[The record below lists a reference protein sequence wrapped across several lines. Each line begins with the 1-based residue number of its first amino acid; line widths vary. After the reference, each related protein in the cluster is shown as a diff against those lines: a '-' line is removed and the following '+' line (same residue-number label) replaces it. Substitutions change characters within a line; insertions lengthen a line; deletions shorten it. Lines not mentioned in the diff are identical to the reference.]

1 MSSVAPLPLIPDL
14 RVGSC
19 LLCQS
24 ETLWGSGG
32 VVGWWGGQHEGRG
45 RGDLFE
51 ASMAVRG
58 FSHSAGPLSPFP
70 ALHPRR
76 RLPSLVGSL
85 SPFPAYRCP
94 RERKLIANIYQAL
107 TMCQH
112 VSGISALI
120 LTPSLPSGFCYT
132 DKQHAAEGRSQDGAA
147 AWPQPL
153 PRGSHHLPLTL
164 PTVAH
169 SASTQCSVFQ
179 RPL

>member
-1 MSSVAPLPLIPDL
+1 MPPCPSFQTSELDPVSSA
-14 RVGSC
+14 RVRPC
-19 LLCQS
+19 
-24 ETLWGSGG
+24 GG
-32 VVGWWGGQHEGRG
+32 VGGGVGNMKGGAEV
-45 RGDLFE
+45 
-51 ASMAVRG
+51 ASLGGIHGSTR
-58 FSHSAGPLSPFP
+58 FLTFCPAGSLSPFP

-94 RERKLIANIYQAL
+94 RERMLTANIYQAL

-164 PTVAH
+164 PTVPH